1 MSIVFCGIAPHP
13 PIAVPEVGRGRDKE
27 IKETQEAML
36 ELGRRLKEKKPE
48 VLVFITP
55 HGPVFSDAVGV
66 YTVKKMQG
74 DLGEFGA
81 SEVNF
86 NLQNHRLGVSIV
98 EAAGELDVPVAGIDE
113 DIMSRV
119 GLDDRLDHGVMVP
132 LYFLREAGVD
142 CPVVV
147 VSIGLLPYHEIY
159 RVGLAIQ
166 KASDANGVDTAVIAS
181 GDLSHRLT
189 SDAPA
194 GYDPAGAAFDREVV
208 RLVGEGDPCGLVTI
222 DHELVDSAGECGL
235 RPIIM
240 AMGSLD
246 GLVISPQVLSYQGPF
261 GVGYMVADF
270 KPGRPD
276 PERRL
281 TERLHMAQKE
291 KMGKHR
297 AAESSQVR
305 LARETLQKHCR
316 GERLEDIP
324 VPEELLQEKA
334 GAFVSIKKNGQLRGC
349 IGTIEA
355 VRSNLAEEIMEN
367 AISAGTRD
375 PRFSPVSTDE
385 LDELEY
391 SVDVLG
397 DPEPVTGIDE
407 LDPHVYG
414 VIVRSG
420 MRKGLLLPDLEG
432 IDTAEEQVS
441 IAMQKAGIAPEE
453 EIELER
459 FKVVRYL

>member
-1 MSIVFCGIAPHP
+1 MGIVFCGTAPHP
-13 PIAVPEVGRGRDKE
+13 PIAVPEVGKGRDKE
-27 IKETQEAML
+27 IKDTQEAML
-36 ELGRRLKEKKPE
+36 ELGRRLKEKDPE

-55 HGPVFSDAVGV
+55 HGPVFSDAVAV
-66 YTVKKMQG
+66 YTIKKMQG
-74 DLGEFGA
+74 NLGEFGA
-81 SEVNF
+81 PEVNF
-86 NLQNHRLGVSIV
+86 DLENHRLGTSIV
-98 EAAGELDVPVAGIDE
+98 EAAGRVGVPVAGVDE
-113 DIMSRV
+113 DIMSRI
-119 GLDDRLDHGVMVP
+119 GMDSRLDHGVMVP
-132 LYFLREAGVD
+132 LYFLRKAGVE

-147 VSIGLLPYHEIY
+147 ISIGLIPYHEIY

-166 KASDANGVDTAVIAS
+166 QAATDTGVDTAVIAS

-194 GYDPAGAAFDREVV
+194 GYDPGGAAFDREVV
-208 RLVGEGDPCGLVTI
+208 RLVGEGDVQGLVI
-222 DHELVDSAGECGL
+222 LDPKLVESAGECGL

-246 GLVISPQVLSYQGPF
+246 GLDISPQILSYQGPF

-270 KPGRPD
+270 KPGKLNPGR
-276 PERRL
+276 EL
-281 TERLHMAQKE
+281 TEKLSAAQKE
-291 KMGKHR
+291 KMCERR

-397 DPEPVTGIDE
+397 DPEPVTGIDQ

-441 IAMQKAGIAPEE
+441 IAMQKAGITPEE